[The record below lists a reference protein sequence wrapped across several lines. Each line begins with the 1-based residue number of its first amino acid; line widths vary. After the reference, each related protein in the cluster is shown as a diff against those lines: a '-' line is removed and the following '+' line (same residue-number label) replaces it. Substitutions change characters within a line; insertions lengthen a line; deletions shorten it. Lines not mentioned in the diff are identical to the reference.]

1 MKAFQRA
8 FHREELIGVMT
19 MRYNY
24 EESIES
30 PTRGRSIDWMHLRI
44 GSFEDRWWYMG
55 LCGLNDIARGWPMES
70 ISFTEFAKTPKP
82 FVTCG
87 LSQGGFIH
95 DLFIRISKLEG
106 SENSFSNKADSTL
119 PQYYS
124 SGMFEVYNGLEKQ
137 VSVAIDKVGKY
148 TESEEVLE

>member
-1 MKAFQRA
+1 
-8 FHREELIGVMT
+8 
-19 MRYNY
+19 
-24 EESIES
+24 
-30 PTRGRSIDWMHLRI
+30 
-44 GSFEDRWWYMG
+44 
-55 LCGLNDIARGWPMES
+55 MES

-82 FVTCG
+82 FVACG

-124 SGMFEVYNGLEKQ
+124 SGMFEVYNGLEKR

>member
-8 FHREELIGVMT
+8 FHREESIGVMI

-30 PTRGRSIDWMHLRI
+30 PTRGSSIDWMHLRI
-44 GSFEDRWWYMG
+44 GSFEDRWRYMG

-82 FVTCG
+82 FVACG
-87 LSQGGFIH
+87 LSRGG
-95 DLFIRISKLEG
+95 E
-106 SENSFSNKADSTL
+106 SFMIC
-119 PQYYS
+119 S
-124 SGMFEVYNGLEKQ
+124 S
-137 VSVAIDKVGKY
+137 A
-148 TESEEVLE
+148 

>member
-1 MKAFQRA
+1 MKVFQRA
-8 FHREELIGVMT
+8 FHREESIGVMT

-55 LCGLNDIARGWPMES
+55 LCGL
-70 ISFTEFAKTPKP
+70 
-82 FVTCG
+82 
-87 LSQGGFIH
+87 SQGEFIH

-106 SENSFSNKADSTL
+106 SEDSFSNKADSTL

-137 VSVAIDKVGKY
+137 VLVAIDKVGKY